1 MNKHHRYALALALA
15 WAMLSPTMTL
25 AQGQPQTLEALM
37 DELEPCPA
45 FERVLSEAIS
55 AQGYQQLDE
64 TMGRR
69 ARLSNVLP
77 KVEVELGADRD
88 TLRQDRY
95 REDFNRGV
103 DYPFMRD
110 FMRQDVEERSAQGQ
124 SIKLRLRLE
133 LGKLIYDPQEVAIR
147 RLMAQERKAREQLIE
162 VVAQLYWRRRH
173 HQLERRLLPVDD
185 LEGRLHHTIEIE
197 LMGAQLNGLT
207 RGWFY
212 RAHQAPSHT
221 RRPR

>member
-15 WAMLSPTMTL
+15 WAMLLPATAL
-25 AQGQPQTLEALM
+25 AQARPQTIEALM

-77 KVEVELGADRD
+77 KVDIELGADRD

-124 SIKLRLRLE
+124 SIKLRLRFE
-133 LGKLIYDPQEVAIR
+133 LGKLIYDPQEIAIR
-147 RLMAQERKAREQLIE
+147 RLVAQERRAREQLIE
-162 VVAQLYWRRRH
+162 LVAQLYWRRRH
-173 HQLERRLLPVDD
+173 HQLERLLLPVDD

-212 RAHQAPSHT
+212 RAHKAPQPT
-221 RRPR
+221 RRQR